1 MRSALSAPSYAA
13 SSRTYVILW
22 YVSAR
27 SCLRRGRRSWLKSW
41 SREVVKR
48 PLKVGIRL
56 RRVESVDMRAGTT
69 VLGYVWGIVGE
80 EDISEMSRDVCD
92 ADVSRSFKRIYD
104 EEVSNSSNRL
114 KLVIRT
120 INDSLS
126 FFSFRWP
133 PPWADPLYT
142 SSSLRRIMAA

>member
-1 MRSALSAPSYAA
+1 MM
-13 SSRTYVILW
+13 W

-48 PLKVGIRL
+48 ALKVGIRL
-56 RRVESVDMRAGTT
+56 RRVERVDVRAGTT

-80 EDISEMSRDVCD
+80 EDISEMRRDVCD

-104 EEVSNSSNRL
+104 EEISNMRNRL
-114 KLVIRT
+114 KLGVRT

-126 FFSFRWP
+126 FFSFR
-133 PPWADPLYT
+133 
-142 SSSLRRIMAA
+142 